1 MQVTI
6 TRAKFESIV
15 DDLITKTLKPL
26 ESCLKDSG
34 ITKDKIDEIL
44 LVGGMTRVPK
54 VQETVKAFFGKN
66 PNRGVN
72 PDEAVAIGA
81 AI

>member
-1 MQVTI
+1 M
-6 TRAKFESIV
+6 TRAKFEG
-15 DDLITKTLKPL
+15 LIESQVNKTLKPL
-26 ESCLKDSG
+26 EACLKDSG
-34 ITKDKIDEIL
+34 LTKDKLDEIL
-44 LVGGMTRVPK
+44 LVGGSSRIPK
-54 VQETVKAFFGKN
+54 VGETVQHFFNKA